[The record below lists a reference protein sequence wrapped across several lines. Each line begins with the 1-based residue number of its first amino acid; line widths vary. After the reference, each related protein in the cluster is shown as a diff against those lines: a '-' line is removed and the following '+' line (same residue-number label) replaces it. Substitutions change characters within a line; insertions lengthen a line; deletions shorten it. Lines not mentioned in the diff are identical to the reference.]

1 MEIAIVLHKRT
12 LGIESLKEVTHQAT
26 TPKIM
31 MTKRGP
37 EVPAPEMIDIEE
49 IGAWI
54 DIIPEEDIMMKTE
67 ITEEIMVLA
76 RVEGSIVQLEETIIM
91 IGKTGETRAQ
101 DTDQIQGPDIGGKT
115 PQMKAEDTLDTTGE
129 GDAKGPLVMEGP

>member
-1 MEIAIVLHKRT
+1 
-12 LGIESLKEVTHQAT
+12 
-26 TPKIM
+26 
-31 MTKRGP
+31 
-37 EVPAPEMIDIEE
+37 
-49 IGAWI
+49 
-54 DIIPEEDIMMKTE
+54 MMKKET
-67 ITEEIMVLA
+67 TEEIMVPA